1 MSTTVTQLGAYAL
14 GLAAVIGATVS
25 VCLGK
30 IDAPTYVSI
39 VVAFGGVGVGAGVHA
54 AGTAVPT
61 MAPVQ
66 PPKVSG
72 V

>member
-1 MSTTVTQLGAYAL
+1 MAQTLTQLGAYVL
-14 GLAAVIGATVS
+14 GLAAIVGATVAVS
-25 VCLGK
+25 LGK

-61 MAPVQ
+61 ANSSPKSQ
-66 PPKVSG
+66 PPP
-72 V
+72 

>member
-1 MSTTVTQLGAYAL
+1 MMASTVTQLGAYAL
-14 GLAAVIGATVS
+14 GLAAVVGATVA

-54 AGTAVPT
+54 AGTSVPT
-61 MAPVQ
+61 VAPSVAPPPQ
-66 PPKVSG
+66 P
-72 V
+72 